1 MGTTKTYK
9 ALLIREDA
17 RNAIDKAKALYKEK
31 TMLDLNYTQ
40 FVLLMTRVFI
50 DKEILGDVKSD
61 LTYRDE

>member
-1 MGTTKTYK
+1 MAMTKTYK

-17 RNAIDKAKALYKEK
+17 RKAIDKAKALYKEK

-50 DKEILGDVKSD
+50 DKEILKDVKSD
-61 LTYRDE
+61 LTDRDE